1 MGGWG
6 DGLLGMKLKFLES
19 KVRTSFLAAALM
31 ALSASAQAP
40 LDIRVALV
48 IGNSAYPAS
57 PLANPVNDA
66 RAMSETLRVLGFSVI
81 EIRDG
86 LREQMLE
93 AIDKVRRSLDGKKAV
108 GMLYY
113 AGHGLQ
119 ADYHN
124 FMVPVDARL
133 SNAADVP
140 RQTVDVNSVIDAFK
154 AAGNRFNIVVLDACR
169 DNPFGDKSTGK
180 GLAPMDA
187 PAGTLLAYATAPGN
201 VAEDGDSITGN
212 GLYTSYLLKELQKP
226 AARIEDVFKRVRLQ
240 VRQSSKGRQVPWE
253 STSLEE
259 DFYFNDGVK
268 YTFRSEDLQRLAL
281 RSKEK
286 EELLKREAEQAQ
298 QAERQQ
304 AAAKAL
310 EQFKASEAQRL
321 ADLELAAAQ
330 SREHEKLKRMDV
342 QKAAELAFA
351 SEKADW
357 DRIRDSKNPADLFAF
372 LKKYP
377 SGFISEQAQ
386 FRLDQLQQLELK
398 VQPGKDALTAL
409 PSGVNRWQA
418 GDSIVFENIDGFT
431 KQSRRL
437 TSYVTRADD
446 RKVEFD
452 GGQVVV
458 DQMGG
463 VLKNRF
469 GVKDPAVLGV
479 PADLAIGKKWRS
491 AFRNVR
497 PDGVIESSFWDSKV
511 VGIEEMPFKSGK
523 VKTFKVEK
531 KGVATFPGGETQLS
545 GTDWID
551 PASMM
556 AIKSDRLFRS
566 GGKIV
571 EYFSMNVL
579 DVRRAN

>member
-1 MGGWG
+1 MNSLRSRARACSLATS
-6 DGLLGMKLKFLES
+6 LLVMS
-19 KVRTSFLAAALM
+19 AA
-31 ALSASAQAP
+31 AQAP

-48 IGNSAYPAS
+48 IGNSAYPFS

-81 EIRDG
+81 ELRDAQ
-86 LREQMLE
+86 REQMVE
-93 AIDKVRRSLDGKKAV
+93 AIEKVRRTLDGKKAV

-119 ADYHN
+119 ADFHN

-133 SNAADVP
+133 SSAADVP
-140 RQTVDVNSVIDAFK
+140 RQTVDVNAVIDAFK
-154 AAGNRFNIVVLDACR
+154 SAGNRFNILVLDACR
-169 DNPFGDKSTGK
+169 DNPFGEKSTSK

-201 VAEDGDSITGN
+201 VAEDGDSALGN

-268 YTFRSEDLQRLAL
+268 YTFRTEDLQRLVRLA
-281 RSKEK
+281 KEK
-286 EELLKREAEQAQ
+286 EEALKRDAEQAQ
-298 QAERQQ
+298 EAERQQ

-310 EQFKASEAQRL
+310 QQFKAAEAQRL
-321 ADLELAAAQ
+321 LDLELASAR
-330 SREHEKLKRMDV
+330 SRDEEKLKRMDA
-342 QKAAELAFA
+342 QKAVELAFA
-351 SEKADW
+351 AEKADW
-357 DRIRDSKNPADLFAF
+357 DKVRNTEDPADLFAF

-386 FRLDQLQQLELK
+386 FRLDQLQKVALK
-398 VQPGKDALTAL
+398 VQPAKDSVAAL
-409 PSGVNRWQA
+409 PSGTNRWKL
-418 GDSIVFENIDGFT
+418 GDSIVIENTDKFT
-431 KQSRRL
+431 KVSRSR
-437 TSYVTRADD
+437 TSWVTYADD
-446 RKVEFD
+446 QRVEFD
-452 GGQVVV
+452 GGQLVV

-469 GVKDPAVLGV
+469 GAKDPAVLGV
-479 PADLAIGKKWRS
+479 PSDLAVGKKWRS
-491 AFRNVR
+491 AFRNTR
-497 PDGVIESSFWDSKV
+497 PDGVVESNFWDSKV
-511 VGIEEMPFKSGK
+511 VGMEEVPFKSGK
-523 VKTFKVEK
+523 VKAFKVEK
-531 KGVATFPGGETQLS
+531 KGLALFPGGETQLS

-551 PASMM
+551 PGTMV
-556 AIKSDRLFRS
+556 AIHSERLFRS
-566 GGKIV
+566 GGKIA
-571 EYFSMNVL
+571 EYFSTAVL
-579 DVRRAN
+579 DIQRAK